1 MSQDL
6 TGNSSDHAVTHS
18 PTRDSIC
25 ALEAALSQNK
35 AASDEALSK
44 CILTHTFSDRTY
56 ARQLYIP
63 AGTVVVGKIHKHAH
77 LNIVSRG
84 RVHVATEFGFDVID
98 AMDAPVTFSSVP
110 GTKRAVYAETDVYWT
125 TIHVTNKTN
134 LKEIEAEIIAES
146 FDDLLLPNSTERCLP

>member
-6 TGNSSDHAVTHS
+6 TGNSCDSDITHS

-25 ALEAALSQNK
+25 ALEVALSQDK
-35 AASDEALSK
+35 AASEEALSK
-44 CILTHTFSDRTY
+44 CILTHTFSDGSY
-56 ARQLYIP
+56 ARQMLIP
-63 AGTVVVGKIHKHAH
+63 AGTIVVGKIHKHAH

-98 AMDAPVTFSSVP
+98 AINNPVTFSSIP

-125 TIHVTNKTN
+125 TIHLTTKTD

-146 FDDLLLPNSTERCLP
+146 FDDLLLPNSTERYLP